1 MFDTILSN
9 IVKSQDTKTKQG
21 RMFENLIKQ
30 ILLQAPLFKDTYDFT
45 EVYLW
50 SEFSDVFGLHK
61 GDDGIDIMAKTDDNL
76 WVAVQCKAID
86 PATTLNFHTH
96 KIDKF
101 ISHHY
106 ADINADFPISQK
118 LIFHTAKDT
127 SKDFGAQI
135 NKARTPQCDIKI
147 YGYND
152 LCEKLGIDWSAFDI
166 QRMQDSVANLKL
178 IAKKALRPHQ
188 KQALDSIKAHFLE
201 SNNPRAKVIMP
212 CGTGKSLLAI
222 HAIDS
227 ILQDS
232 DIALFLAPSLA
243 LTNQMIEEFTKEAKH
258 SYKIFAVCSDS
269 KVGTKVKKDSE
280 EDIESSELCIPPTTS
295 PKALAE
301 AINKHSGGGNYDTR
315 IVIFSTYQSI
325 DVIIQAQSG
334 LSSQDKLF
342 GGVYEG
348 FKRPFTLVINDEA
361 HRTAGFQRLDSQG
374 KEKKEISVW
383 NKTHDD
389 SLLQATYRL
398 YMTATPRIYGEKAKE
413 TTKEHELLL
422 FSMDDEQI
430 FGQEI
435 YRLRFDEAITQGL
448 LCDYRVLISFM
459 SEEYLA
465 SFVNKKSQAQEKSH
479 IALEDAGKMVGV
491 YNALRKQNMFFI
503 TADGKSQ
510 EAFSDDKTPMKRAI
524 AFHSSIKNSKF
535 VTKNFCSIDS
545 VLKYKDIIQ
554 HIDGNDNAAIKADRL
569 HWLAKEDP
577 DVPFKILSN
586 AKCLTEGIDVPS
598 LDAVAFFDP
607 RDSVVDIVQAVGR
620 AMRKAPD
627 KKYGYIIL
635 PIVLS
640 DEEIK
645 NYDSTLKNTK
655 FKGVWRVL
663 KALRSHD
670 ERLVDEARINEVLS
684 VVSESY
690 ELQMP
695 ETGLF
700 SLSEL
705 VSEMKNAVPKNLGDL
720 EYWESYAKKVGEIIH
735 AIILRLESLL
745 RDNASIQKLFENFC
759 KALQANV
766 NASFEQ
772 NEALH
777 LIAQHITL
785 KPIFD
790 SLFPNIKFS
799 EFDKVSQELSKLYDN
814 LLDFG
819 LDSQTK
825 ELEKF
830 YESVRSNVAYAQSDK
845 SRQDLIK
852 NLYDTLF
859 KSAFKKTQEK
869 LGIVYTPL
877 EVVDF
882 IIHSVAYALTKHFGK
897 NLSDSDVHICDP
909 FAGTGTFITRLIQS
923 GLLDSNLEYKYKN
936 ELWANEI
943 TLLAY
948 YIAQINITS
957 TYHERLSQITKSH
970 QDGYTLLDNLLFT
983 DTFNTYTP
991 ESRGFAIPQS
1001 KREAQDMTKMN
1012 YLAHNYAK
1020 IQEFKATPFKII
1032 IANPPY
1038 SESQTSANDNN
1049 QNESYPYLEQ
1059 RILDT
1064 YRAKSLATSTRN
1076 ANYDS
1081 YKMAIRYAS
1090 DRIESSGIIGL
1101 VTNAS
1106 FIDGNSDDGL
1116 RACLEE
1122 EFSYIYIFNLRGNQR
1137 TSGET
1142 SRKEGGKIF
1151 DSGSRAPIAISIFI
1165 KKPQNDDKT
1174 NRKAEIYYYDIG
1186 DYHDRQTKLNIIQNL
1201 KSIESMESI
1210 FTRITPNK
1218 DYDWI
1223 NQRDYSFMAY
1233 IPLGHRDTKLK
1244 SLPIQKPTPKIDP
1257 QVLESGYIDIFE
1269 IFSQGVITGK
1279 DSWSFNFSKQKLSEN
1294 IQLSLQTYN
1303 AERELLYKNSSHELC
1318 SDLTKIS
1325 WTGGLREKAQSNKEM
1340 FFKPQNIKVCLY
1352 RPFQKAYLYYDNG
1365 YNHSHYQMDK
1375 IYPFDNLNNI
1385 AISLTDRGSSKEFS
1399 ALASRYIH
1407 ERHFVANAQSFPLY
1421 YYERIESSQAQ
1432 KGSGTQST
1440 IDFTTEAKQNL
1451 DSPQSGGMDIEQNTA
1466 YFRRKDAIRDEALQR
1481 FQEVYNDS
1489 TITKEAMFY
1498 YIYALLN
1505 HPVYKEKYRDNLSK
1519 MIPRIPFVK
1528 DFWGLEAKGRELAN
1542 LHLNYEGYAKECE
1555 SLRVFACL
1563 AQDVKDLSLALTD
1576 PTLLTQG
1583 IDICSVAQAGLETLG
1598 DEDFTITKLTFG
1610 KDKKKA
1616 KDTSVIVFN
1625 EKIHIINI
1633 PKKAYEYIIN
1643 GKSAIE
1649 WIMDRYQVSTDKAS
1663 YITNDPNLYESSEG
1677 ALKGLRGGRYVLE
1690 LLLSVIAMSVK
1701 SVGIIESIATIDI
1714 TQSQ

>member
-1 MFDTILSN
+1 M
-9 IVKSQDTKTKQG
+9 
-21 RMFENLIKQ
+21 
-30 ILLQAPLFKDTYDFT
+30 
-45 EVYLW
+45 
-50 SEFSDVFGLHK
+50 
-61 GDDGIDIMAKTDDNL
+61 
-76 WVAVQCKAID
+76 
-86 PATTLNFHTH
+86 
-96 KIDKF
+96 
-101 ISHHY
+101 
-106 ADINADFPISQK
+106 
-118 LIFHTAKDT
+118 
-127 SKDFGAQI
+127 
-135 NKARTPQCDIKI
+135 
-147 YGYND
+147 
-152 LCEKLGIDWSAFDI
+152 
-166 QRMQDSVANLKL
+166 
-178 IAKKALRPHQ
+178 
-188 KQALDSIKAHFLE
+188 
-201 SNNPRAKVIMP
+201 
-212 CGTGKSLLAI
+212 
-222 HAIDS
+222 
-227 ILQDS
+227 
-232 DIALFLAPSLA
+232 
-243 LTNQMIEEFTKEAKH
+243 
-258 SYKIFAVCSDS
+258 
-269 KVGTKVKKDSE
+269 
-280 EDIESSELCIPPTTS
+280 
-295 PKALAE
+295 
-301 AINKHSGGGNYDTR
+301 
-315 IVIFSTYQSI
+315 
-325 DVIIQAQSG
+325 
-334 LSSQDKLF
+334 F

-535 VTKNFCSIDS
+535 VTDNFCSIDS

-554 HIDGNDNAAIKADRL
+554 HIDGNDNAAIKANKL

-577 DVPFKILSN
+577 DVSFKILSN

-620 AMRKAPD
+620 AMRKAPE

-695 ETGLF
+695 QIGLF

-745 RDNASIQKLFENFC
+745 KDNANIQALFENFC

-882 IIHSVAYALTKHFGK
+882 IIHSISYALNKHFDK

-1020 IQEFKATPFKII
+1020 IQEFKNTPFKII

-1038 SESQTSANDNN
+1038 STQQKSANDNN

-1076 ANYDS
+1076 TNYDS
-1081 YKMAIRYAS
+1081 YKMAIRYAT

-1101 VTNAS
+1101 VTNGS

-1122 EFSYIYIFNLRGNQR
+1122 EFDYIYIFNLRGNQR

-1165 KKPQNDDKT
+1165 KKPQNNDDKT

-1210 FTRITPNK
+1210 FTRIMPNK

-1233 IPLGHRDTKLK
+1233 TPLGSTAQKLK
-1244 SLPIQKPTPKIDP
+1244 PLTKNKEGEIG
-1257 QVLESGYIDIFE
+1257 LEIFE
-1269 IFSQGVITGK
+1269 IFSQGVVTGK
-1279 DSWSFNFSKQKLSEN
+1279 DTWAINFSKQNLAHN
-1294 IQLSLQTYN
+1294 IQLCIDTYN
-1303 AERELLYKNSSHELC
+1303 AERQKLC
-1318 SDLTKIS
+1318 DNPNHTLCDDLTKIT
-1325 WTGGLREKAQSNKEM
+1325 WGGSLKDRVRANRILEFNSK
-1340 FFKPQNIKVCLY
+1340 NIRSISY

-1375 IYPFDNLNNI
+1375 IYPFDNAGGRAIVIINEDVKEYFFKEVGYLPNMAICLNDKGGGVFG
-1385 AISLTDRGSSKEFS
+1385 ALISNFVID
-1399 ALASRYIH
+1399 IH
-1407 ERHFVANAQSFPLY
+1407 LFAQTQAFPLY

-1489 TITKEAMFY
+1489 TITKENIFY
-1498 YIYALLN
+1498 YIYAILN
-1505 HPVYKEKYRDNLSK
+1505 HPVYKEKYKDNLSK
-1519 MIPRIPFVK
+1519 MLPRIPFVK
-1528 DFWGLEAKGRELAN
+1528 DFWGIEAKGRELAN
-1542 LHLNYEGYAKECE
+1542 LHLNYEGYAKGCE

-1663 YITNDPNLYESSEG
+1663 HITNDPNLYESSEG

>member
-1 MFDTILSN
+1 M
-9 IVKSQDTKTKQG
+9 
-21 RMFENLIKQ
+21 
-30 ILLQAPLFKDTYDFT
+30 
-45 EVYLW
+45 
-50 SEFSDVFGLHK
+50 
-61 GDDGIDIMAKTDDNL
+61 
-76 WVAVQCKAID
+76 
-86 PATTLNFHTH
+86 
-96 KIDKF
+96 
-101 ISHHY
+101 
-106 ADINADFPISQK
+106 
-118 LIFHTAKDT
+118 
-127 SKDFGAQI
+127 
-135 NKARTPQCDIKI
+135 
-147 YGYND
+147 
-152 LCEKLGIDWSAFDI
+152 
-166 QRMQDSVANLKL
+166 
-178 IAKKALRPHQ
+178 
-188 KQALDSIKAHFLE
+188 
-201 SNNPRAKVIMP
+201 
-212 CGTGKSLLAI
+212 
-222 HAIDS
+222 
-227 ILQDS
+227 
-232 DIALFLAPSLA
+232 
-243 LTNQMIEEFTKEAKH
+243 
-258 SYKIFAVCSDS
+258 
-269 KVGTKVKKDSE
+269 
-280 EDIESSELCIPPTTS
+280 
-295 PKALAE
+295 
-301 AINKHSGGGNYDTR
+301 
-315 IVIFSTYQSI
+315 
-325 DVIIQAQSG
+325 
-334 LSSQDKLF
+334 F

-620 AMRKAPD
+620 AMRKAPE

-695 ETGLF
+695 QIGLF

-745 RDNASIQKLFENFC
+745 KDNANIQALFENFC

-882 IIHSVAYALTKHFGK
+882 IIHSISYALNKHFDK

-1020 IQEFKATPFKII
+1020 IQEFKNTPFKII

-1038 SESQTSANDNN
+1038 SANQSSSNDSNA
-1049 QNESYPYLEQ
+1049 NENYPYLEQ
-1059 RILDT
+1059 RMQETYLSKTDSTYKGKMYDT
-1064 YRAKSLATSTRN
+1064 LKL
-1076 ANYDS
+1076 
-1081 YKMAIRYAS
+1081 AIRYAT

-1101 VTNAS
+1101 VTNGS
-1106 FIDGNSDDGL
+1106 FIDGNADSGL

-1122 EFSYIYIFNLRGNQR
+1122 EFDYIYIFNLRGNQR

-1165 KKPQNDDKT
+1165 KKPQNNDDKT

-1210 FTRITPNK
+1210 FTRIMPNK

-1223 NQRDYSFMAY
+1223 NQRDYSFYHYMPMANK
-1233 IPLGHRDTKLK
+1233 KLK
-1244 SLPIQKPTPKIDP
+1244 AVSLKTISNLKNKDKLDSE
-1257 QVLESGYIDIFE
+1257 VLQEGYVDIFE
-1269 IFSQGVITGK
+1269 MYSQGILTSR
-1279 DSWSFNFSKQKLSEN
+1279 DAWCFNFSREN
-1294 IQLSLQTYN
+1294 LESTMRFMIENYN
-1303 AERELLYKNSSHELC
+1303 AEVEKLKTDFAYKPNMDKTKINW
-1318 SDLTKIS
+1318 SDNLTKD
-1325 WTGGLREKAQSNKEM
+1325 
-1340 FFKPQNIKVCLY
+1340 FKRHTKHTFDNAHIVSVHY
-1352 RPFQKAYLYYDNG
+1352 RPFTKCHLYLDKAFNERL
-1365 YNHSHYQMDK
+1365 YQMPQL
-1375 IYPFDNLNNI
+1375 YPAPQTQYIEILDMSTQERAQAQAFFEAYKYLPNI
-1385 AISLTDRGSSKEFS
+1385 TICVSGIGGGKEFS
-1399 ALASRYIH
+1399 SLMSNHITEIA
-1407 ERHFVANAQSFPLY
+1407 FVANSQCFPLY

-1451 DSPQSGGMDIEQNTA
+1451 DSPQSGGMDFEQNTA

-1481 FQEVYNDS
+1481 FQEAYSDS

-1505 HPVYKEKYRDNLSK
+1505 HPVYKEKYKDNLSK
-1519 MIPRIPFVK
+1519 MLPRIPFVK
-1528 DFWGLEAKGRELAN
+1528 DFWGIEAKGRELAN
-1542 LHLNYEGYAKECE
+1542 LHLNYEGYAKGCE